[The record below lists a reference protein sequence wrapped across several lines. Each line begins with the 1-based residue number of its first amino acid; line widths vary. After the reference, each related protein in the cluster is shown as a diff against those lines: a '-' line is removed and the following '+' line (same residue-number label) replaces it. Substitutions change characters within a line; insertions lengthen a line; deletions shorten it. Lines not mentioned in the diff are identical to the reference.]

1 MKILRCGHEMCKDC
15 IKTNEQTH
23 DEENLIT
30 IARCNGLTCR
40 EFFIIPMDGAY
51 DKQNEVKA
59 VPQFY

>member
-1 MKILRCGHEMCKDC
+1 MCKDC